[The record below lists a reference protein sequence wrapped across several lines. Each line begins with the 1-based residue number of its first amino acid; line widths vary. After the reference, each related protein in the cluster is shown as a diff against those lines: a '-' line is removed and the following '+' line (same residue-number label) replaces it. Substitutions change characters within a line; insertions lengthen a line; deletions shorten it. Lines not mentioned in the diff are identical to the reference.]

1 MRRVSFLAT
10 TAIAGLACATT
21 ASAAAF
27 YVQDQ
32 SVVGLGRAY
41 SGEAADQGA
50 DSLWWNPAS
59 IAGIT
64 RSEIFAG
71 LQGELVDGDE
81 TNKGSTITR
90 PGQAPAPVGG
100 ANSAFKPTE
109 SAIIPNSASALRL
122 NDQWSI
128 GLSITTPYSNIT
140 KYAPDSWTRYDGLK
154 TKLVT
159 IDAQPTLA
167 WKPLSWL
174 GLGVGFD
181 VEHVD
186 SSLSSALPNL
196 SPLLP
201 DGSELLKGHGWD
213 YGWVVGAQV
222 HPSDAVTVGLSY
234 RSQIDHTLDGSV
246 NVAGLLGP
254 LAASN
259 ASVPGKSTF
268 DTPWIATIGARWTF
282 APRWT
287 LDAQVQRFGWSVF
300 NAINVTDIA
309 GTTSVP
315 EDYRD
320 TTNAALGL
328 EYAVSPSWTVRA
340 GAQYDQT
347 PTVDA
352 ERSARVPDGDR
363 WLFGLGTT
371 FKPRTWMAVDV
382 SAGYLDVR
390 KSDVNRDATAYAG
403 TAAVTPISIT
413 GETSNSDVILSSGV
427 HLYF

>member
-1 MRRVSFLAT
+1 MHRSFLFAV
-10 TAIAGLACATT
+10 TAMAGLAGATA
-21 ASAAAF
+21 ASAAGF

-41 SGEAADQGA
+41 SGEAADTGA

-59 IAGIT
+59 IAGISK
-64 RSEIFAG
+64 SETFAG
-71 LQGELVDGDE
+71 LQGELVQGDE

-109 SAIIPNSASALRL
+109 SAIVPNSASALRL
-122 NDQWSI
+122 NDQWSV
-128 GLSITTPYSNIT
+128 GLAITSPFSDTT

-159 IDAQPTLA
+159 IDVQPTLA
-167 WKPLSWL
+167 WKPFSWL
-174 GLGVGFD
+174 GVGVGFD
-181 VEHVD
+181 AEHVD

-201 DGSELLKGHGWD
+201 DGRELLKGHGYD

-222 HPSDAVTVGLSY
+222 KPRSDLTVGLSY
-234 RSQIDHTLDGSV
+234 RSQIDHTLYGSV
-246 NVAGLLGP
+246 NVAGLYGP

-259 ASVPGKSTF
+259 GTLSGKSTF
-268 DTPWIATIGARWTF
+268 DTPWIATIGARWNF

-287 LDAQVQRFGWSVF
+287 IDGQVQRFGWSVF
-300 NAINVTDIA
+300 NAINVTDIQGA
-309 GTTSVP
+309 TSVP

-320 TTNAALGL
+320 TTNAAIGL
-328 EYAVSPSWTVRA
+328 EYAVTPTWTVRA

-352 ERSARVPDGDR
+352 ERSSRVPDGNR
-363 WLFGLGTT
+363 WLFGVGTT
-371 FKPRTWMAVDV
+371 FKPRSWMAVDV
-382 SAGYLDVR
+382 SAGYLDVQ
-390 KSDVNRDATAYAG
+390 KSPINRNATAYAG
-403 TAAVTPISIT
+403 TLAVTPISVT
-413 GETSNSDVILSSGV
+413 GETSNSDAILSTGV
-427 HLYF
+427 HFYF

>member
-1 MRRVSFLAT
+1 MRQPCVLAI
-10 TAIAGLACATT
+10 TALVGMACATT
-21 ASAAAF
+21 VSAAAF

-41 SGEAADQGA
+41 SGEAADLGA

-59 IAGIT
+59 IAGISH
-64 RSEIFAG
+64 SEIFAG
-71 LQGELVDGDE
+71 LQGELVQGDE
-81 TNKGSTITR
+81 TNSGSTITR
-90 PGQAPAPVGG
+90 PGQAPAPIGG

-109 SAIIPNSASALRL
+109 SAIVPNSDSALRL
-122 NDQWSI
+122 NDQWSV
-128 GLSITTPYSNIT
+128 GLAITTPYSNIT

-159 IDAQPTLA
+159 IDVQPTLA

-181 VEHVD
+181 AEHVD
-186 SSLSSALPNL
+186 SSLSAALPNL

-201 DGSELLKGHGWD
+201 DGTELLKGHGYN

-222 HPSDAVTVGLSY
+222 HPISDLAIGLSY
-234 RSQIDHTLDGSV
+234 RSQIDHKLDGSV
-246 NVAGLLGP
+246 NVAGLYGP
-254 LAASN
+254 LAGSN
-259 ASVPGKSTF
+259 GTLVGKSTF

-287 LDAQVQRFGWSVF
+287 VDGQVQRFGWSVF
-300 NAINVTDIA
+300 NAITVIDIA
-309 GTTSVP
+309 GTTTVP

-320 TTNAALGL
+320 STNAALGL
-328 EYAVSPSWTVRA
+328 EYAVTPSWTVRT
-340 GAQYDQT
+340 GVQYDET
-347 PTVDA
+347 PTIDA

-363 WLFGLGTT
+363 WLFGVGTT

-382 SAGYLDVR
+382 AGGYLDVE
-390 KSDVNRDATAYAG
+390 KSPVNRNATAYAG
-403 TAAVTPISIT
+403 TLAVTPITIT
-413 GETSNSDVILSSGV
+413 GQTSNSDVVLSTGV